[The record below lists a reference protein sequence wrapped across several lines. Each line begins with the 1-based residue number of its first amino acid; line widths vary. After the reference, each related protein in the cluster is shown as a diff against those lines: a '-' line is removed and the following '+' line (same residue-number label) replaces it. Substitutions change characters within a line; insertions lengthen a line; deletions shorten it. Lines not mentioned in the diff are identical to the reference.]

1 MQERSVTRLVR
12 IAIDFKSWFRSPPSV
27 EQARPGRCVNCGVAS
42 HATGRLMLHGHGM
55 RERQLR
61 GPLEP
66 NGKPQ
71 LLALLLRRYLC
82 VACGAVLTVAPG
94 AVLPRRLF
102 TAGAI
107 ALALALWSVGGVPSP
122 AVRERVSPLRAV
134 GPASARS
141 WLTLRRWTGHARALF
156 GSVRPWPDGWP
167 PRKVAERVATTL
179 ASLGPAA
186 GPLPARAF
194 AGAMRVR

>member
-1 MQERSVTRLVR
+1 
-12 IAIDFKSWFRSPPSV
+12 
-27 EQARPGRCVNCGVAS
+27 
-42 HATGRLMLHGHGM
+42 MLHGHGT

-66 NGKPQ
+66 GGEPM
-71 LLALLLRRYLC
+71 LIGLLLRRYLC
-82 VACGAVLTVAPG
+82 VACGAVLTVAPM

-107 ALALALWSVGGVPSP
+107 ALALALWGLEKVPSP
-122 AVRERVSPLRAV
+122 AVRERISPGKAV
-134 GPASARS
+134 GPASART
-141 WLTLRRWTGHARALF
+141 WLTLRRWTRSARPLF
-156 GSVRPWPDGWP
+156 RAVRPWPDAWP

-179 ASLGPAA
+179 ASLGSAA

-194 AGAMRVR
+194 AGAMRAR

>member
-1 MQERSVTRLVR
+1 
-12 IAIDFKSWFRSPPSV
+12 
-27 EQARPGRCVNCGVAS
+27 
-42 HATGRLMLHGHGM
+42 MLHGHGL

-66 NGKPQ
+66 EGEPQ
-71 LLALLLRRYLC
+71 LLAVLVRRYLC
-82 VACGAVLTVAPG
+82 VGCGAVLVVAPA

-107 ALALALWSVGGVPSP
+107 ALALALWAVAGAPSP
-122 AVRERVSPLRAV
+122 AVRERVSPHQLV
-134 GPASARS
+134 GHASART
-141 WLTLRRWTGHARALF
+141 WLTLRRWCRDARELF
-156 GSVRPWPDGWP
+156 GAVRPWPDSWP
-167 PRKVAERVATTL
+167 PRKAAERVATTL